1 MDQCQATVALVRSTG
16 KALLERLSSV
26 PLNVRRKE
34 NNHQNLVTDLD
45 VWVQD
50 QLKTGL
56 SVIEPS
62 AGFFAEEK
70 DNQNVKGLTWFVDP
84 IDGTTN
90 FISTHRNF
98 AICVALYDGCTP
110 IFGIVY
116 DVVADICYHAVH
128 GEAAYANEQPLP
140 QRQPLAL
147 EDCLFDASLTTMNN
161 LSRRA
166 DKPLYRMSCAMRG
179 HRALG
184 SASLAM
190 CHIAEGTLDIY
201 ISSRLYPW
209 DYAASGVVLQACGG
223 VFSALYNEPL
233 FTTEKAAVLCCG
245 DAMLEQQLAPYLRG
259 ECSLE
264 MLLMNNTN
272 SL

>member
-1 MDQCQATVALVRSTG
+1 MDQCQAAVALVRSTG

-45 VWVQD
+45 VWVQE

-56 SVIEPS
+56 AEIEPAAS
-62 AGFFAEEK
+62 FFAEEK
-70 DNQNVKGLTWFVDP
+70 VNQEVRGLTWFVDP

-98 AICVALYDGCTP
+98 AICVALYDGHTP

-116 DVVADICYHAVH
+116 DVVSDICYHAIH
-128 GEAAYANEQPLP
+128 GEAAYANEKKLVR
-140 QRQPLAL
+140 RQPIAL
-147 EDCLFDASLTTMNN
+147 ENALFDASLTTMNS

-166 DKPLYRMSCAMRG
+166 GKSLYRISCAARG

-190 CHIAEGTLDIY
+190 CHIAEGTLDVY

-223 VFSALYNEPL
+223 VFGALYDEPL

-245 DAMLEQQLAPYLRG
+245 DETLEKQLAPFLRG
-259 ECSLE
+259 ECELETLLHKEYSL
-264 MLLMNNTN
+264 
-272 SL
+272 